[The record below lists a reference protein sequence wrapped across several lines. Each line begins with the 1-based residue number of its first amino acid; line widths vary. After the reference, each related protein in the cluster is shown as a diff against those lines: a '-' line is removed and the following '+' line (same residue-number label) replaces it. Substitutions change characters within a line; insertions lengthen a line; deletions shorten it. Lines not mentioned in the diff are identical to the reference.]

1 MTEDEPREDTETVIT
16 TVRLTREQ
24 HDRLRFIAAHQHRS
38 MGGEIRRLID
48 EHITAYNQSVGGIS
62 D

>member
-1 MTEDEPREDTETVIT
+1 VTEDDTRDEATMVT
-16 TVRLTREQ
+16 TIRLSREQ
-24 HDRLRFIAAHQHRS
+24 HDRLRIIAAHEHRS

-48 EHITAYNQSVGGIS
+48 QRIEDFERATAL

>member
-1 MTEDEPREDTETVIT
+1 MTEDEPREETETVIT

-24 HDRLRFIAAHQHRS
+24 HDRLRLIAAHQHRS

-48 EHITAYNQSVGGIS
+48 EHIIAYQHSIGK
-62 D
+62 